1 MSRLSLEKTEASAW
15 LYQKNMGKRRRSR
28 ELSLKVLFHL
38 EFSEDDPAAAFDLV
52 CDDFGAS
59 EDVKPF
65 SKELLLGVCVHLREL
80 DGLIGK
86 ASKNWRLE
94 RIAKV
99 DRSILRLAVY
109 ELLYRDDIPPRVSIN
124 EAVDLGKKFGT
135 EESGAFINGI
145 LDKIYT
151 NLVTDKKSLDI

>member
-1 MSRLSLEKTEASAW
+1 
-15 LYQKNMGKRRRSR
+15 MGKRRHSR
-28 ELSLKVLFHL
+28 ELAIKALFHL
-38 EFSEDDPAAAFDLV
+38 EFSKDDPAVAFDLI
-52 CDDFGAS
+52 CNNFGAS

-65 SKELLLGVCVHLREL
+65 SKDLLLGVCAHLKEL
-80 DGLIGK
+80 DTLIGT

-99 DRSILRLAVY
+99 DRTILRLAVY
-109 ELLYRDDIPPRVSIN
+109 ELLYRDDIPPKVSIN

-145 LDKIYT
+145 LDNIYST
-151 NLVTDKKSLDI
+151 LMADKESLTV

>member
-1 MSRLSLEKTEASAW
+1 
-15 LYQKNMGKRRRSR
+15 MGKRRRSR
-28 ELSLKVLFHL
+28 ELAIKVLFHL
-38 EFSEDDPAAAFDLV
+38 EFSSDDPATIFALI
-52 CDDFGAS
+52 CNNFGAS
-59 EDVKPF
+59 EDIKLF
-65 SKELLLGVCVHLREL
+65 SEELVLGVCGHLKEL
-80 DGLIGK
+80 DSLIGK

-94 RIAKV
+94 RIARV